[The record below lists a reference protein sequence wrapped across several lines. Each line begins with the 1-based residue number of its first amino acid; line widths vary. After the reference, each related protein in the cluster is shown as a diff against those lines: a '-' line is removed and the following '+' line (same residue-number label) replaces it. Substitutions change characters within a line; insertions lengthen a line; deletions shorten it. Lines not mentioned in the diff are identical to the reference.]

1 MDQLVECLLVQMASL
16 ALVNDRSVRLQAA
29 CSQLLQD
36 DLIGSVDAAWR
47 VDIFYPHQPL
57 AIVCFGIEPA
67 G

>member
-1 MDQLVECLLVQMASL
+1 LLIQVAAL
-16 ALVNDRSVRLQAA
+16 ALVDDGTVRLQAA

-36 DLIGSVDAAWR
+36 DLIGSGDAAWR
-47 VDIFYPHQPL
+47 VDIFHPHQPL